1 MWIQFFLLAHENPLI
16 PQGQLERSSS
26 SPLLLQL
33 QPQRTGVALPS
44 LPAVPTPGV
53 TMEIG
58 RLWVARALRAP
69 LTGSVNLVR
78 FVQVPSSRLASAQ
91 IRTEFIL
98 DGMVWVRGLGVQSL
112 WDQTNV
118 GSSPSSAT
126 CSCVTQGLL
135 YPPEVPGFHLQAGLM
150 IPTA

>member
-1 MWIQFFLLAHENPLI
+1 MGHLGASPLWIRSFLLAHKSPLN
-16 PQGQLERSSS
+16 PQGQPGSSSS

-44 LPAVPTPGV
+44 LPAGPTPGV
-53 TMEIG
+53 TVEIG

-69 LTGSVNLVR
+69 LTGSVSSIR
-78 FVQVPSSRLASAQ
+78 FVQVSSSRLASEQ
-91 IRTEFIL
+91 IRTDFIL
-98 DGMVWVRGLGVQSL
+98 YGIVWGRGLGVQSL

-118 GSSPSSAT
+118 GSSPSSTT

-135 YPPEVPGFHLQAGLM
+135 YPPEVPSFHL
-150 IPTA
+150 